1 MTREGNQDWLG
12 RALALGELGRPD
24 DAEQALRE
32 ALRADPDD
40 PFVHA
45 LLSIVLAALG
55 RGDEAV
61 SSADTAIALEPDL
74 ALGHAARSRG
84 LLLLERLNDAQASAA
99 EAIRLDPE
107 DADNHALLAAILID
121 RGRCGE
127 ALASAEKAL
136 SLEPESEIA
145 LGIRAYALA
154 MLERGPEWQE
164 ATKKT
169 LAAAPES
176 PQAHALAGFA
186 LLARGGEDAAV
197 ERFRE
202 ALRLDPESEAA
213 QAGLAEA
220 MKATHPLFRP
230 LFRLFNWQNRLS
242 TGARIALTVG
252 PLLVVN
258 LLRTK
263 SDNPVA
269 IVLIAAWFLFVAVTW
284 MSVPIAN
291 LALRSTELG
300 RAVLPS
306 DQKRSSTAFAVCLGA
321 CLLAI
326 LAALLIAPG
335 FFGTATTF
343 GLLAFPVGSLHSL
356 RPRLR
361 RTGYLMAIG
370 IGFAAVLGG
379 ALASAGLEAVGAIFL
394 ILSFLAALA
403 LLWVVRLA

>member
-1 MTREGNQDWLG
+1 
-12 RALALGELGRPD
+12 
-24 DAEQALRE
+24 
-32 ALRADPDD
+32 
-40 PFVHA
+40 
-45 LLSIVLAALG
+45 
-55 RGDEAV
+55 
-61 SSADTAIALEPDL
+61 
-74 ALGHAARSRG
+74 
-84 LLLLERLNDAQASAA
+84 
-99 EAIRLDPE
+99 
-107 DADNHALLAAILID
+107 LLAAILID

-197 ERFRE
+197 DRFRE

-242 TGARIALTVG
+242 RGARIALTIG

-263 SDNPVA
+263 ADNPLA
-269 IVLIAAWFLFVAVTW
+269 IALIAAWFLFVAVTW

-379 ALASAGLEAVGAIFL
+379 VLASAGLQAVGAIFL